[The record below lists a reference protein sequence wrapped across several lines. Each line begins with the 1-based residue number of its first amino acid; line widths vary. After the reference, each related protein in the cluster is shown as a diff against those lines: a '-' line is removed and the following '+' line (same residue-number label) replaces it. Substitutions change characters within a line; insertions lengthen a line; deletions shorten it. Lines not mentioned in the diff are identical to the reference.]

1 TINELHFHSSY
12 FSSSDVLQ
20 DTTKI
25 PPNTL
30 LSLQMATGTNL
41 CLLFAAFLVSTSA
54 FSFSNAPQNKDKNRV
69 KTGRRLFGGYR
80 IVPKVCQPTIP
91 SRTKSKEPAICMFNY
106 ECTRRNG
113 EVVGAC
119 MDGFLFGA
127 CCQLPSKNT
136 NGEVYEKIP
145 STENVLNLE
154 EIDHVPDIPILLN
167 PDGTPIGMSI
177 AQQNNNNIKT
187 GDSSGVSNHLSEE
200 DTSYTK
206 ITTFDSN
213 LSTFKPNNKDEL
225 ENGEKVQVPPLQ
237 PGVSQLVDDFPALLG
252 QQSILESLQLPG
264 LLSHKDKN
272 NNMHKPNNN
281 YNDHSMI
288 ENPLATL
295 LSPDQVLQIADPVD
309 QLPALFSHGLSHNN
323 HSSADTILLN
333 ENGTM
338 LNETHN
344 PDELF
349 KPSTESSSIDAFTNS
364 KMTTSWNIEERT
376 KVTTITQS
384 TQSMTDRTRVKEGS
398 TESTQWVRFPDQST
412 STSTEMPITLSD
424 FKSSSLNMESTVD
437 EATQETYANTQKVSS
452 VTPSSGLGSSDILE
466 NTRTTEVKVTMQ
478 DETEADGSTV
488 KRVATTPMTTT
499 NDDKGMIRVPTIT
512 YETQSGNKKND
523 VLDKEEIAINHI
535 ISILNNTTPGAE
547 TTVAIHEPL
556 SSVNNWV
563 NMEETSKPSLIKV
576 SSWKPSSFKPS
587 TYRPSI
593 YPSTLKI
600 STLQPSTLNP
610 TITTLSTGSPTFYK
624 PVQPSSYYNYET
636 FPTETNYPTSNSYSS
651 KPPPSTPL
659 TYGSS
664 SSFAYSSRPTTNPPA
679 PTVIVLGPLGTEYTT
694 LTTPKSVITKKP
706 SNGSNKPSF
715 ASTRPTPSTVRPA
728 IAITKKPS
736 VSAMITHNIS
746 TVISNVDT
754 NSNHVVSTSYITV
767 NLKDTTS
774 TQPPENMDATTEAF
788 VPETSLE
795 ERMTTKR
802 PTTWMAALTW
812 SKKPGFYL
820 KPSTSNTIS
829 SQNPSSVTFLLKATT
844 PSPPSPPIAAAS
856 VHCDEETPASDELV
870 NFPPVRN
877 PNLNIST
884 SLSQQEKP
892 TIVETYNN
900 TGYPNIEIISE
911 NDIPTPTFIEDA
923 VLTNK
928 VDTFVNKIVE
938 SLQGNFQN
946 LKDIVYNRTNGSTTT
961 TATTNSISVTKKP
974 TTTVSGNTTKKPA
987 RRPSSTIKPS
997 SQITTKRPAT
1007 TKRPNIRSTTPKP
1020 ISGEKP
1026 RPSKPTTLKPK
1037 PIVTTPTPTTR
1048 RPQVTTKRPKPNR
1061 KTSTAP
1067 TTTVEA
1073 VLQEEEEEET
1083 SIDTTQSNALNV
1095 ETTPTSDFRTQCG
1108 VRPLIKSGR
1117 IVGGKGAQFGEWPWQ
1132 VLVREATWLGLF
1144 TKNKCGG
1151 VLITE
1156 KYVITAAHCQP
1167 GFLASLVAVFGEFD
1181 ISGELES
1188 KRSITKNV
1196 RRVIVN
1202 RGYDPATFENDLALL
1217 ELESPVQFDSHIV
1230 PICMPDENV
1239 DFTGRMATV
1248 TGWGRL
1254 KYNGGVPSVL
1264 QEVQVPI
1271 MENSVC
1277 QEMFQTA
1284 GHSKLILESFMCA
1297 GYANGQKDSC
1307 EGDSGGPL
1315 VMERP
1320 DGRWML
1326 VGTVSHGIKCAAPYL
1341 PGVYMRTTYFKPWLH
1356 SITGV

>member
-1 TINELHFHSSY
+1 MGDHF
-12 FSSSDVLQ
+12 LA
-20 DTTKI
+20 KR
-25 PPNTL
+25 NRKRR
-30 LSLQMATGTNL
+30 MATGTNF
-41 CLLFAAFLVSTSA
+41 CLFLAFLVSTSA
-54 FSFSNAPQNKDKNRV
+54 LSVSNAPQNK
-69 KTGRRLFGGYR
+69 GRRLFGGYR

-91 SRTKSKEPAICMFNY
+91 SRTKSEDPAICMFNY

-113 EVVGAC
+113 QVVGAC

-127 CCQLPSKNT
+127 CCQLPSKNIL
-136 NGEVYEKIP
+136 NEPLEKIP
-145 STENVLNLE
+145 IIQNFE

-177 AQQNNNNIKT
+177 PQQISNTVKT
-187 GDSSGVSNHLSEE
+187 DSSGVSNHLGEE
-200 DTSYTK
+200 ETSYTR

-213 LSTFKPNNKDEL
+213 PTTSEPHSKDEL
-225 ENGEKVQVPPLQ
+225 ENAERPQVPPLQ
-237 PGVSQLVDDFPALLG
+237 PGISQLEDDFPALLG
-252 QQSILESLQLPG
+252 QQTILDSLQLPG
-264 LLSHKDKN
+264 LLAYTDKN
-272 NNMHKPNNN
+272 NNAQTHNNP
-281 YNDHSMI
+281 I
-288 ENPLATL
+288 GENPLATL

-309 QLPALFSHGLSHNN
+309 QLPALFSQGLSYNN
-323 HSSADTILLN
+323 HSYAETILLN

-349 KPSTESSSIDAFTNS
+349 KPTTDSSINRFTDS
-364 KMTTSWNIEERT
+364 KIVTSSWNVEERT
-376 KVTTITQS
+376 KVTTAVQS
-384 TQSMTDRTRVKEGS
+384 TQSLTERTRVHEGS
-398 TESTQWVRFPDQST
+398 TKSTQWVKFPDQFT
-412 STSTEMPITLSD
+412 STTTEMPITFTD
-424 FKSSSLNMESTVD
+424 FKSSNSNMESTV
-437 EATQETYANTQKVSS
+437 ATQTYTNTQKVLN
-452 VTPSSGLGSSDILE
+452 VTPTSGLSSSD
-466 NTRTTEVKVTMQ
+466 TFDKTSTTEEKVTKEE
-478 DETEADGSTV
+478 ETEADGTV
-488 KRVATTPMTTT
+488 KRVATTPMTAT
-499 NDDKGMIRVPTIT
+499 NGDKDMVRVPTIT
-512 YETQSGNKKND
+512 YEVQSGNKKND

-535 ISILNNTTPGAE
+535 ISILNDTTPGVE
-547 TTVAIHEPL
+547 TTVAMQRPISIAH
-556 SSVNNWV
+556 NWV
-563 NMEETSKPSLIKV
+563 NIDDTSKPSLIKI
-576 SSWKPSSFKPS
+576 SSLKPFSTKPS
-587 TYRPSI
+587 TFRPSVHA
-593 YPSTLKI
+593 STLKI
-600 STLQPSTLNP
+600 STLKP
-610 TITTLSTGSPTFYK
+610 TVATLSTAAPTFYK
-624 PVQPSSYYNYET
+624 PIQPSTYYNYET
-636 FPTETNYPTSNSYSS
+636 IPTETNYPTYSTSNSYSS
-651 KPPPSTPL
+651 RPPSTPL

-694 LTTPKSVITKKP
+694 QTTQKSVITKKP
-706 SNGSNKPSF
+706 FSGSSKPIF
-715 ASTRPTPSTVRPA
+715 ASTRSTTSTIRPT
-728 IAITKKPS
+728 IASTKKPN
-736 VSAMITHNIS
+736 VSTMITHNIS
-746 TVISNVDT
+746 TFISNVDT

-774 TQPPENMDATTEAF
+774 TKSPDNIDTTTEAF

-795 ERMTTKR
+795 ERMTTRK
-802 PTTWMAALTW
+802 PTTWTTALSW
-812 SKKPGFYL
+812 SKKPSFHL
-820 KPSTSNTIS
+820 KPSTFNVVSSENTPPITI
-829 SQNPSSVTFLLKATT
+829 VLKSTT
-844 PSPPSPPIAAAS
+844 PSPIAAPI
-856 VHCDEETPASDELV
+856 VHCDDETPAPDDLV

-884 SLSQQEKP
+884 PLSQQEKP
-892 TIVETYNN
+892 TIVETFNH
-900 TGYPNIEIISE
+900 TGYPNIDIISE
-911 NDIPTPTFIEDA
+911 NDIPTPTFVEDA
-923 VLTNK
+923 LLTNK
-928 VDTFVNKIVE
+928 VDSFVNKIVE
-938 SLQGNFQN
+938 SLQSNFQD
-946 LKDIVYNRTNGSTTT
+946 LKDIVYNRANGSTTST
-961 TATTNSISVTKKP
+961 TTTTSVTKRP
-974 TTTVSGNTTKKPA
+974 VTTVAGNTTKKPT
-987 RRPSSTIKPS
+987 RRPSTTTKPS
-997 SQITTKRPAT
+997 QATTKRPITTKRPNV
-1007 TKRPNIRSTTPKP
+1007 RPSTSKP
-1020 ISGEKP
+1020 SSGEKP
-1026 RPSKPTTLKPK
+1026 RPPKPTTLKPK
-1037 PIVTTPTPTTR
+1037 PSATTPATTTK
-1048 RPQVTTKRPKPNR
+1048 RPQVTTKRTKPNR
-1061 KTSTAP
+1061 KPTTVP
-1067 TTTVEA
+1067 TTTAEPI
-1073 VLQEEEEEET
+1073 LQEEVGEA
-1083 SIDTTQSNALNV
+1083 SIDTTQSSALNV
-1095 ETTPTSDFRTQCG
+1095 ATTLASDFRTQCG
-1108 VRPLIKSGR
+1108 VKPLIKTGR
-1117 IVGGKGAQFGEWPWQ
+1117 IVGGKGARFGEWPWQ

-1151 VLITE
+1151 VLITD

-1230 PICMPDENV
+1230 PICMPDDNV

-1284 GHSKLILESFMCA
+1284 GHSKLILESFLCA

>member
-1 TINELHFHSSY
+1 
-12 FSSSDVLQ
+12 
-20 DTTKI
+20 
-25 PPNTL
+25 
-30 LSLQMATGTNL
+30 MATGTNL
-41 CLLFAAFLVSTSA
+41 CLLFAFLVSTSA
-54 FSFSNAPQNKDKNRV
+54 FSFSNAPQNK
-69 KTGRRLFGGYR
+69 GRRLFGGYR

-113 EVVGAC
+113 KVVGAC

-127 CCQLPSKNT
+127 CCQLPSKNL
-136 NGEVYEKIP
+136 NDENYEKMS

-177 AQQNNNNIKT
+177 AQQTNNNIKT
-187 GDSSGVSNHLSEE
+187 DDSSSSSSSGVSNHLSEE
-200 DTSYTK
+200 DSSYTK

-213 LSTFKPNNKDEL
+213 LSTFKPNNKDQL

-237 PGVSQLVDDFPALLG
+237 PGISQLEDDFPALLG
-252 QQSILESLQLPG
+252 QQSILDSLQLPG

-272 NNMHKPNNN
+272 NNMQNHNNN
-281 YNDHSMI
+281 HNDPMVD
-288 ENPLATL
+288 NPLATL

-349 KPSTESSSIDAFTNS
+349 KPSTESSIDAFTNS
-364 KMTTSWNIEERT
+364 KMTSSWNTEERT
-376 KVTTITQS
+376 KITTVMQS
-384 TQSMTDRTRVKEGS
+384 TELMTERTRVKEGS

-412 STSTEMPITLSD
+412 STSTEMMPITFSD
-424 FKSSSLNMESTVD
+424 LKSTSLNMESTVD
-437 EATQETYANTQKVSS
+437 KSTEQQVYANTQKVSN
-452 VTPSSGLGSSDILE
+452 VTPSSGLSSSDIIE
-466 NTRTTEVKVTMQ
+466 KTKTTEEKVTMQ
-478 DETEADGSTV
+478 DEIETDGSTV

-499 NDDKGMIRVPTIT
+499 NNDKGMVRVPTIT
-512 YETQSGNKKND
+512 YEAPSGNKKND

-535 ISILNNTTPGAE
+535 ISILNDTTPGSE
-547 TTVAIHEPL
+547 TTVSIQEPM

-563 NMEETSKPSLIKV
+563 NVEKTSKPSVMKV
-576 SSWKPSSFKPS
+576 SSWKPSSLKPS
-587 TYRPSI
+587 TYKPSV

-610 TITTLSTGSPTFYK
+610 TITTLSTASPTFYK

-636 FPTETNYPTSNSYSS
+636 FPTETNYPTYPTSNSYSS
-651 KPPPSTPL
+651 RPPSTPL

-715 ASTRPTPSTVRPA
+715 LSTRPTPSTVRPA
-728 IAITKKPS
+728 IVITKKPS
-736 VSAMITHNIS
+736 VSTMITHNIS

-774 TQPPENMDATTEAF
+774 TQSPENMDSTTDAF
-788 VPETSLE
+788 VTETSLE
-795 ERMTTKR
+795 ERMTTKK
-802 PTTWMAALTW
+802 PTTWMTALTW

-820 KPSTSNTIS
+820 KPSTSHTVS
-829 SQNPSSVTFLLKATT
+829 SQNTPGVTFVLKATT
-844 PSPPSPPIAAAS
+844 PSPPPPPLIAAAS
-856 VHCDEETPASDELV
+856 VHCDDETPAPDDFI

-884 SLSQQEKP
+884 PLSQQEKP

-900 TGYPNIEIISE
+900 TGYPNIDIISE

-946 LKDIVYNRTNGSTTT
+946 LKDIVYNRTNGLSTTTT
-961 TATTNSISVTKKP
+961 TATTTSSISVTKRP
-974 TTTVSGNTTKKPA
+974 ITTVSGNTTKKPT
-987 RRPSSTIKPS
+987 RRPPSTNKPS
-997 SQITTKRPAT
+997 SQITTKKPAT
-1007 TKRPNIRSTTPKP
+1007 TKRPNVRPGATSKP

-1026 RPSKPTTLKPK
+1026 RPTKSTTLKPK
-1037 PIVTTPTPTTR
+1037 PIVTTSIPTTKR
-1048 RPQVTTKRPKPNR
+1048 PPPQVTTKRPKPNR
-1061 KTSTAP
+1061 KTSTVP
-1067 TTTVEA
+1067 TTTVEV
-1073 VLQEEEEEET
+1073 VLQEEEAGEVS
-1083 SIDTTQSNALNV
+1083 SIDTTQSSALNV
-1095 ETTPTSDFRTQCG
+1095 ETTPKSDFRTQCG

-1151 VLITE
+1151 VLITD

-1181 ISGELES
+1181 ISGELET
-1188 KRSITKNV
+1188 KRSLTKNV

-1217 ELESPVQFDSHIV
+1217 ELESPVQFDAHIV

-1284 GHSKLILESFMCA
+1284 GHSKLILESFLCA